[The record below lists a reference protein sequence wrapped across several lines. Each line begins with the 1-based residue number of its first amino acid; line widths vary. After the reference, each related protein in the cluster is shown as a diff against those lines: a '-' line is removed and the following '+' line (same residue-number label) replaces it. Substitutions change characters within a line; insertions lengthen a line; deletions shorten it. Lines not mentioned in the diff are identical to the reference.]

1 MCTAVFGKE
10 ENEVVFDR
18 LYGRYKRAALRLV
31 RPALLSTAFV
41 ICGGRAFRLPP
52 HPGTNRHPT
61 WLIPYTQERNRR
73 PFFHCRHGRERE
85 RERGEWKKK
94 KKENCWFAA
103 LQPTTEGSCMTGVAF
118 IDELKGFED
127 GINRTEC
134 EARDTCSKAREDDE
148 RLCALLCARQPL
160 LRNNF
165 ERDDELQGGKGA
177 EQVFA
182 PSSFSRYWRIERCD
196 DGEAPRD
203 DWSYLGLAV
212 AGIRRRRWISNCSA
226 PFHLMQMLQST
237 CPVPSGPAVPFL
249 LGPFSPS
256 SSIATGTLAVSDN
269 FS

>member
-1 MCTAVFGKE
+1 MRWYLIDCMVDIKERHCGWSGQLFYRLLLLFAGAARSGCRPIPAPTAILHGSFPIHKSVTGGLSSTAVMG
-10 ENEVVFDR
+10 
-18 LYGRYKRAALRLV
+18 
-31 RPALLSTAFV
+31 
-41 ICGGRAFRLPP
+41 
-52 HPGTNRHPT
+52 
-61 WLIPYTQERNRR
+61 
-73 PFFHCRHGRERE
+73 ERE

-165 ERDDELQGGKGA
+165 ERDDELQGGKEA

-182 PSSFSRYWRIERCD
+182 PSSFSRYWGIERCD

>member
-73 PFFHCRHGRERE
+73 PFFHCRHGRE

-165 ERDDELQGGKGA
+165 ERDDELQGGKEA

-182 PSSFSRYWRIERCD
+182 PSSFSRYWGIER
-196 DGEAPRD
+196 
-203 DWSYLGLAV
+203 W
-212 AGIRRRRWISNCSA
+212 RRRSTKRWLILPWVGSSRYSTPTLNFKLFRSFSLDANA
-226 PFHLMQMLQST
+226 PTNLSRSVRSGCAFSIG
-237 CPVPSGPAVPFL
+237 PVLALVFYSDGN
-249 LGPFSPS
+249 LGS
-256 SSIATGTLAVSDN
+256 
-269 FS
+269 